1 MAQKVRT
8 KRSIGIGSG
17 NAESLHKGQ
26 PRAACSWFV
35 AACPR
40 RLGSTKRLDLLDSGP
55 APRRGL
61 PEPVEQFS
69 RCSVQRRRDR
79 GIRNRGLLDASWSV
93 CRAQRKNRSGFRSRG
108 NLFEQRIVVDHLW
121 PTCRTHASRPL
132 GSLARVQVVCI
143 SLLWGNS
150 SGLSRPVTAQQSSL
164 TLSSSNMKALSLLR
178 VHRKSTPGVKSQ
190 PM

>member
-1 MAQKVRT
+1 MAKAESLLAQKVRT

-93 CRAQRKNRSGFRSRG
+93 CRAQRKNRSGFHSRG
-108 NLFEQRIVVDHLW
+108 TLFEQRIVVDHLCPAW
-121 PTCRTHASRPL
+121 RTRASRPL

-143 SLLWGNS
+143 SLLLGK
-150 SGLSRPVTAQQSSL
+150 Q
-164 TLSSSNMKALSLLR
+164 
-178 VHRKSTPGVKSQ
+178 
-190 PM
+190 